1 MTKPLKAPTKKKI
14 EEVASHLAWNFLQV
28 LDEHII
34 EELQTQIEEL
44 TVGEDDAAGFIKT
57 DPEGHILYTILADGL
72 DRLADKTPQ
81 KDWKSIEVFAVAWM
95 IRDLVVETPAQ
106 VTE

>member
-1 MTKPLKAPTKKKI
+1 MPTPLKAPTKKKI

-28 LDEHII
+28 LDDKII
-34 EELQTQIEEL
+34 EELQHQIEEL
-44 TVGEDDAAGFIKT
+44 TTGEDEAAEFVKS
-57 DPEGHILYTILADGL
+57 DPEGHILYTILGDGL

-81 KDWKSIEVFAVAWM
+81 EEWKSIEVFAVAWM
-95 IRDLVVETPAQ
+95 IRDLVVEQPNQ